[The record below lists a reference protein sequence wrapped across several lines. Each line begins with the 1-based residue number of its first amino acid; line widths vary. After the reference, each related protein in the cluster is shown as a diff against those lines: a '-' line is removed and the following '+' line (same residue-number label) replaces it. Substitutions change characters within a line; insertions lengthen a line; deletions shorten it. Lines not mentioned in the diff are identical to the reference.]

1 MAKQN
6 SDLPKTAKALMG
18 AFQIDNKIFQDAAE
32 AASAFHADL
41 SKIALST
48 ARKNAELT
56 SGWAMETLEKVAAN
70 NQPRKD
76 AGEYVT
82 AASDFLTD
90 QAQAMPEKLMAYVE
104 TAKAAQMQVNELCMS
119 AGQSVQ
125 TEISKKAKAVAKAA
139 S

>member
-18 AFQIDNKIFQDAAE
+18 AFQIDNKIFQDA
-32 AASAFHADL
+32 
-41 SKIALST
+41 ST

-56 SGWAMETLEKVAAN
+56 SGWAMETLEKVAAS

-90 QAQAMPEKLMAYVE
+90 QVQAMPEKLMAYVE